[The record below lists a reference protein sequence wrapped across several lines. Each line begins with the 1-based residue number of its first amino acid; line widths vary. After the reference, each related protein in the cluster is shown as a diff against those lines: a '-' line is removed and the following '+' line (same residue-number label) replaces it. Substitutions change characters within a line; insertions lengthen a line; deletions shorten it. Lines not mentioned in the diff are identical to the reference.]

1 MKLISIELIN
11 FKGLKQKK
19 INADGH
25 NVTIRG
31 ANGAGKTTIFDAW
44 LWLLFGKDSTGR
56 SSFEVKTVDSF
67 GRPIHGLDHIVE
79 AVIEHENNQI
89 TLRKEYREKWTK
101 KRGDAEV
108 QLTGHETSCF
118 IDSLPVKISDYT
130 AKINEIMNEELFK
143 LLSDPT
149 QFQRLDWKKRRDLM
163 MSLIKYSDDALLDEP
178 QFESVRDLIRKYGS
192 EDAVTLL
199 KDRRK
204 KLNDQIKQIPIRIDE
219 ASRATYESP
228 QTTDFE
234 IIEASLAEQ
243 LKQRNDIEKRARDEA
258 RKRIDEQAKVLDA
271 ISHNKNQIK
280 EFERIRVD
288 SEKEKNL
295 ARHELDMVISEIQ
308 SKKDYIANF
317 AISQQSTRNQI
328 AQYENERME
337 LVKEYKARKAETLDI
352 GNIDT
357 NCPTCG
363 QDLPPS
369 RMAAVIESAKSKFE
383 EFKLK
388 DLADITQRGATL
400 KNRIEGISAEI
411 ATGDNKLENARIGL
425 IELNARKAELERI
438 VNHPV
443 PDYSYKISQITE
455 HINTLNEKLQIR
467 IEINMAD
474 TSKVDTEIASFQK
487 IIAQKDAF
495 ETANKRISELEAEG
509 KSLSIELVNVE
520 GQIISLE
527 NYIKAK
533 VETIEA
539 ELNSLFRS
547 VKFKLFETQLNGGL
561 ADTFVTLING
571 VPYQDANTA
580 SQINAGLEII
590 EHLSRYYDFRTP
602 VFVDHRESVSALA
615 TINSQIINLM
625 VDEKQID
632 LKTERE
638 AV

>member
-79 AVIEHENNQI
+79 AVIEHEDNQI

-101 KRGDAEV
+101 KRGDSEA
-108 QLTGHETSCF
+108 QLSGHETSCF

-130 AKINEIMNEELFK
+130 AKINEMMNEELFK

-163 MSLIKYSDDALLDEP
+163 MSLIKYSDDSLLDNP
-178 QFESVRDLIRKYGS
+178 QFEPVRELIKKFGS
-192 EDAVTLL
+192 EDAMTLL

-204 KLNDQIKQIPIRIDE
+204 KLNEQIKQIPIRVDE
-219 ASRATYESP
+219 VSRTTYESP
-228 QTTDFE
+228 QSTNFE
-234 IIEASLAEQ
+234 TVEAKLAELLQ
-243 LKQRNDIEKRARDEA
+243 TRNDVEKRAREEA

-280 EFERIRVD
+280 EFERIRTD
-288 SEKEKNL
+288 AEKEKNL
-295 ARHELDMVISEIQ
+295 ARSELERVCTEIQ

-317 AISQQSTRNQI
+317 AVSQQSIKSQI
-328 AQYENERME
+328 VQYENERLQ
-337 LVKEYKARKAETLDI
+337 LVKEYKASKAEVL
-352 GNIDT
+352 NINEVDT
-357 NCPTCG
+357 ICPTCG
-363 QDLPPS
+363 QGLPPS
-369 RMAAVIESAKSKFE
+369 KTAEIIEIARAKFE
-383 EFKLK
+383 NAKQK
-388 DLADITQRGATL
+388 GLADITQRGATL
-400 KNRIEGISAEI
+400 KTRIEGLAADI
-411 ATGDNKLENARIGL
+411 ASGETKLDNARISL
-425 IELNARKAELERI
+425 MELNVRKAELEKLI
-438 VNHPV
+438 NHPV
-443 PDYSYKISQITE
+443 PDFADKVSQMTE
-455 HINTLNEKLQIR
+455 HIQSLNEKLQIR
-467 IEINMAD
+467 IEINMND
-474 TSKVDTEIASFQK
+474 TSKLDAEIATLQK
-487 IIAQKDAF
+487 LVAQKDAF
-495 ETANKRISELEAEG
+495 ETSKGRIGELEAEG
-509 KSLSIELVNVE
+509 KKLANELVISE
-520 GQIISLE
+520 GQIIALE

-533 VETIEA
+533 VEMIET

-547 VKFKLFETQLNGGL
+547 VTFKLFDTQINGGL

-590 EHLSRYYDFRTP
+590 EHLSRYYNFRAP

-615 TINSQIINLM
+615 TINSQIINLL
-625 VDEKQID
+625 VDEKHID

>member
-1 MKLISIELIN
+1 MNLISIELIN

-56 SSFEVKTVDSF
+56 SSFEVKTVDSK

-79 AVIEHENNQI
+79 AVIEHDNNHLI
-89 TLRKEYREKWTK
+89 LRKEYRERWTK
-101 KRGDAEV
+101 KRGDTEA
-108 QLTGHETSCF
+108 QLSGHETSCF
-118 IDSLPVKISDYT
+118 IDSLPVKISDYM
-130 AKINEIMNEELFK
+130 AKINEMINEELFK

-163 MSLIKYSDDALLDEP
+163 MSLIKYSDDSLLDDP
-178 QFESVRDLIRKYGS
+178 QFEPVRELIKKYGS
-192 EDAVTLL
+192 EDAMTLL

-219 ASRATYESP
+219 VSRVTYESP
-228 QTTDFE
+228 QTTNLE
-234 IIEASLAEQ
+234 TVEARLTELLQS
-243 LKQRNDIEKRARDEA
+243 RNDVEKRAREDA

-271 ISHNKNQIK
+271 ISHNKNQLK
-280 EFERIRVD
+280 EFERIRAD
-288 SEKEKNL
+288 AEKEKNM
-295 ARHELDMVISEIQ
+295 ARNELERVTSDIQ
-308 SKKDYIANF
+308 ARKDYIANF
-317 AISQQSTRNQI
+317 AVSQQSIRNQI
-328 AQYENERME
+328 VQYENERMQ
-337 LVKEYKARKAETLDI
+337 LVKEYKARKADVL
-352 GNIDT
+352 NINEVDT

-369 RMAAVIESAKSKFE
+369 RTAEMIDGARAKFE
-383 EFKLK
+383 TVRQKEL
-388 DLADITQRGATL
+388 LDITQRGATL
-400 KNRIEGISAEI
+400 KTRIEGLNADI
-411 ATGDNKLENARIGL
+411 ASGDAKLDNARISL
-425 IELNARKAELERI
+425 MELNVSKAELERVI
-438 VNHPV
+438 NHPV
-443 PDYSYKISQITE
+443 PDFTDKVSLLTE
-455 HINTLNEKLQIR
+455 HIQSLNEKLQIR
-467 IEINMAD
+467 IGINMTD
-474 TSKVDTEIASFQK
+474 TSKVDSEIASLQK

-495 ETANKRISELEAEG
+495 ETSRGRIGELEAEG
-509 KSLSIELVNVE
+509 KKLANELVITE
-520 GQIISLE
+520 GHIIALE

-533 VETIEA
+533 VEMIET

-547 VKFKLFETQLNGGL
+547 VTFKLFEIQLNGGL

-590 EHLSRYYDFRTP
+590 EHLSQYYDLRVP
-602 VFVDHRESVSALA
+602 CFVDHRESVSALA
-615 TINSQIINLM
+615 TINSQIINLI
-625 VDEKQID
+625 VDEKHVD